1 MQTFHINFFG
11 CKWLMKEKYQ
21 KHWKTLYLTTT
32 YNNAHFAY
40 QVLWVYM
47 AHEEIIS
54 ETLKNYL
61 ASSNTLQKKNLY
73 DLTCNFGQ
81 LQKDLQCSRFPVLD
95 TDILSPYLSIPW
107 HTYGHHIFLFH
118 YMYKF
123 NCFCMKFTWY
133 ITIYTCLSKTTWI
146 HTLYINFF
154 GCKCPMKTSYQ
165 KHWKNMLY
173 LAITHRKIT
182 SMI

>member
-1 MQTFHINFFG
+1 MHTFHINCFG
-11 CKWLMKEKYQ
+11 CTWPMKEKYQ
-21 KHWKTLYLTTT
+21 KHWKTIWHLTIT

-40 QVLWVYM
+40 QVLWEYM

-61 ASSNTLQKKNLY
+61 TSSNTLQKKNLY

-81 LQKDLQCSRFPVLD
+81 FQKHLEYSRFPILD
-95 TDILSPYLSIPW
+95 MDILSPYVSISW
-107 HTYGHHIFLFH
+107 HTCGPHICLFH
-118 YMYKF
+118 YTCTF
-123 NCFCMKFTWY
+123 NCFYMKFSWY
-133 ITIYTCLSKTTWI
+133 ITVYTFLSKTTWI

-165 KHWKNMLY
+165 KH
-173 LAITHRKIT
+173 
-182 SMI
+182 